1 MTTPDDL
8 QRQFAELR
16 EEDAAGAPS
25 FAGTLAAARARQE
38 PRGDAVWAWNALA
51 GAAVMLAVVALAIR
65 WVGPSVFPGGT
76 AQPMSTVDEWIAPT
90 DDLLASA
97 LVDPEFDE
105 LAFFSSPTADLI
117 CRGSPRDRRS
127 VWRGKL

>member
-16 EEDAAGAPS
+16 EEDAASAPS

-38 PRGDAVWAWNALA
+38 PRGDAVWAWSALA
-51 GAAVMLAVVALAIR
+51 GAAVMLAVVAVAIR
-65 WVGPSVFPGGT
+65 WVGPNAFPGGT

-117 CRGSPRDRRS
+117 DLGDELTTRTP
-127 VWRGKL
+127 